1 MKIMLHKCLK
11 WLKISPVEATI
22 LNVSL
27 KQNSSHWVSSS
38 FHLTNPYWDTSLLR
52 DHVIPPFYLSPS
64 STSPLNHL
72 TLAMAAFSN
81 TIPDQWCIPITVRLR
96 TIQHPQ
102 LTPEVYLVCN
112 TKAHRVKKFTVIT
125 GTSPVGVTDI
135 IKELLGDVVKM
146 SQSLG
151 QFFGKRVTERL
162 YCGGFYQLQLL
173 PTNTLRHVFFCVLSV
188 NLILFFT
195 SSTTYFLFCVISL
208 CFDFES

>member
-1 MKIMLHKCLK
+1 
-11 WLKISPVEATI
+11 
-22 LNVSL
+22 
-27 KQNSSHWVSSS
+27 
-38 FHLTNPYWDTSLLR
+38 
-52 DHVIPPFYLSPS
+52 
-64 STSPLNHL
+64 
-72 TLAMAAFSN
+72 MAAFSK

-96 TIQHPQ
+96 TIHHPQ

-173 PTNTLRHVFFCVLSV
+173 PTNTLRRVFLCAQCEPDFVFHLFNHIFSFLCNFFVFRLWIVTEHNYLLDVFTNVFIKLRRYRLSRFWDTVLAIPHLTIWKSYR
-188 NLILFFT
+188 IISWWFFRT
-195 SSTTYFLFCVISL
+195 ALNYRKLKAEKNIQSL
-208 CFDFES
+208 YNMD